1 MKKYLLG
8 IDGGGSKTDFLVC
21 DLELNEVARRISS
34 RSNPND
40 IGIEALESLLHE
52 NILLLLE
59 EGGIDKREI
68 VSAFAGIAGLTS
80 SDYAKR
86 VNELLAS
93 LLPNAKTDALHDGIN
108 VLYGA
113 FPFEDGVSVICG
125 TGSSCFVKKGNSIHR
140 IGGYG
145 VFDLN
150 GNGYEIGKAGISH
163 ALETADGRAKE
174 GILEELLHEKLGTD
188 FVRALD
194 ILLKMSKDEIA
205 SFARTVFAAAEKGD
219 GNALAIIE
227 SNMRYIATLIN
238 RAADYFEGEFKVAL
252 AGGILNNPI
261 SLACLKD
268 GCMVTDRAS
277 LIKSERAPVFG
288 AAAKALTLVK

>member
-1 MKKYLLG
+1 MTKYLLG
-8 IDGGGSKTDFLVC
+8 IDGGGSKTDFLLC
-21 DLELNEVARRISS
+21 DFELNEIARRVST

-40 IGIEALESLLHE
+40 VGIEAVKSLIRE
-52 NILLLLE
+52 NIALLLAE
-59 EGGIDKREI
+59 SGIINGDI
-68 VSAFAGIAGLTS
+68 AAAFAGIAGLTS
-80 SDYAKR
+80 RDYAAQVTKT
-86 VNELLAS
+86 LS
-93 LLPNAKTDALHDGIN
+93 DMLPNAKCASLHDGIN

-125 TGSSCFVKKGNSIHR
+125 TGSSCFVKKGNSIFR

-145 VFDLN
+145 VFDMS
-150 GNGYEIGKAGISH
+150 GNGYEIGKAGIAH
-163 ALETADGRAKE
+163 ALETADGRSKE

-205 SFARTVFAAAEKGD
+205 SFARTVFDAAEKGD
-219 GNALAIIE
+219 LIALTIIE
-227 SNMRYIATLIN
+227 SNMLYIATLIN

-252 AGGILNNPI
+252 AGGILNNGI
-261 SLACLKD
+261 SLSYLQNA
-268 GCMVTDRAS
+268 VTDRAS

>member
-8 IDGGGSKTDFLVC
+8 IDGGGSKTDFLIC
-21 DLELNEVARRISS
+21 DCELNEVARRIAS
-34 RSNPND
+34 RANPND
-40 IGIEALESLLHE
+40 IGIDALEALLDE
-52 NILLLLE
+52 NITALLE
-59 EGGIDKREI
+59 ESGICKDEI
-68 VSAFAGIAGLTS
+68 ASAYAGIAGLTS

-86 VNELLAS
+86 VDSLLKS

-113 FPFEDGVSVICG
+113 FPFGDGVSVICG
-125 TGSSCFVKKGNSIHR
+125 TGSSCFIKRGNEIIR

-145 VFDLN
+145 IFDLS
-150 GNGYEIGKAGISH
+150 GNGYEIGKAGLAH
-163 ALETADGRAKE
+163 ALETADGRQKE
-174 GILEELLHEKLGTD
+174 GFLEELLHERLGDD

-194 ILLKMSKDEIA
+194 NLLKMSKDEIA
-205 SFARTVFAAAEKGD
+205 AFARTVFEAAEKGD
-219 GNALAIIE
+219 ENALSIIE

-268 GCMVTDRAS
+268 GRMVSDRAI

-288 AAAKALTLVK
+288 AAAKALTLL

>member
-8 IDGGGSKTDFLVC
+8 IDGGGSKTDFLIC
-21 DLELNEVARRISS
+21 DAELNEVARRIAS
-34 RSNPND
+34 RANPND
-40 IGIEALESLLHE
+40 IGIDALESLLRE
-52 NILLLLE
+52 NIIALLADSKIHNE
-59 EGGIDKREI
+59 DI
-68 VSAFAGIAGLTS
+68 VSAYAGIAGLTS

-86 VNELLAS
+86 VNSLLAS

-125 TGSSCFVKKGNSIHR
+125 TGSSCFVKKGSEIIR

-145 VFDLN
+145 VFDMS
-150 GNGYEIGKAGISH
+150 GNGYEIGKAGLAH
-163 ALETADGRAKE
+163 ALQTADGRAKE
-174 GILEELLHEKLGTD
+174 GILEDLLHEKLGDD

-205 SFARTVFAAAEKGD
+205 SFARTVFDAAEKGD

-227 SNMRYIATLIN
+227 SNMRYIAALIN
-238 RAADYFEGEFKVAL
+238 RAADYFEGDFNVAL
-252 AGGILNNPI
+252 AGGILNNPV
-261 SLACLKD
+261 SLEYLQSRNT
-268 GCMVTDRAS
+268 VTPRAN
-277 LIKSERAPVFG
+277 LIKSDRAPVFG
-288 AAAKALTLVK
+288 AAAKALTLV

>member
-21 DLELNEVARRISS
+21 DLELNEIARRISS

-40 IGIEALESLLHE
+40 IGLEALESLLHE

-113 FPFEDGVSVICG
+113 FPFDDGVSVICG

-145 VFDLN
+145 VFDMS
-150 GNGYEIGKAGISH
+150 GNGYEIGKAGIAH

-205 SFARTVFAAAEKGD
+205 SFARTVFDAAEKGELI
-219 GNALAIIE
+219 ALTIIE
-227 SNMRYIATLIN
+227 SNMLYIATLIN
-238 RAADYFEGEFKVAL
+238 RAADYFDGEFKVAL

-288 AAAKALTLVK
+288 AAAQAVTIVK

>member
-8 IDGGGSKTDFLVC
+8 IDGGGSKTDILIC
-21 DLELNEVARRISS
+21 DPELNEVARKISS
-34 RSNPND
+34 RANPND
-40 IGIEALESLLHE
+40 IGIDALETLLRE
-52 NILLLLE
+52 NITELLE
-59 EGGIDKREI
+59 ENGIDKDEI
-68 VSAFAGIAGLTS
+68 ASAYAGIAGLTS

-86 VNELLAS
+86 VNDLLTS

-145 VFDLN
+145 VFDMS
-150 GNGYEIGKAGISH
+150 GNGYEIGRAGLAY
-163 ALETADGRAKE
+163 ALECADGRAKE
-174 GILEELLHEKLGTD
+174 GILTALLHEKLGTD

-194 ILLKMSKDEIA
+194 DLLKMSKDEIA
-205 SFARTVFAAAEKGD
+205 SFARTVFDAAEKGD
-219 GNALAIIE
+219 LIALTIIE
-227 SNMRYIATLIN
+227 SNMLYIAELIN
-238 RAADYFEGEFKVAL
+238 RAADYFDGEFKVAL

-261 SLACLKD
+261 SLGFLKD
-268 GCMVTDRAS
+268 GCMVTDRAI

-288 AAAKALTLVK
+288 AAAKALTLL

>member
-113 FPFEDGVSVICG
+113 FPFDDGVSVICG
-125 TGSSCFVKKGNSIHR
+125 TGSSCFVKKGNSIFR

-145 VFDLN
+145 VFDMS

-194 ILLKMSKDEIA
+194 ILLKMSKDEVA
-205 SFARTVFAAAEKGD
+205 SFARTVFDAAEKGD
-219 GNALAIIE
+219 LIALTIIE
-227 SNMRYIATLIN
+227 SNMLYIATLIN
-238 RAADYFEGEFKVAL
+238 RAADYFDGECKVAL
-252 AGGILNNPI
+252 AGGILNNAI
-261 SLACLKD
+261 SLSYLQNA
-268 GCMVTDRAS
+268 VTDRAS

>member
-8 IDGGGSKTDFLVC
+8 IDGGGSKTDFLIC
-21 DLELNEVARRISS
+21 DPELNEVARKISS
-34 RSNPND
+34 RANPND
-40 IGIEALESLLHE
+40 IGIDALETLLRE
-52 NILLLLE
+52 NITALLE
-59 EGGIDKREI
+59 ENGIDKDEI
-68 VSAFAGIAGLTS
+68 ASAYAGIAGLTS

-86 VNELLAS
+86 VNDLLTS

-145 VFDLN
+145 VFDMS
-150 GNGYEIGKAGISH
+150 GNGYEIGRAGLAY
-163 ALETADGRAKE
+163 ALECADGRAKE
-174 GILEELLHEKLGTD
+174 GILTALLHEKLGTD

-194 ILLKMSKDEIA
+194 DLLKMSKDEIA
-205 SFARTVFAAAEKGD
+205 SFARTVFDAAEKGD
-219 GNALAIIE
+219 LIALTIIE
-227 SNMRYIATLIN
+227 SNMLYIAELIN
-238 RAADYFEGEFKVAL
+238 RAADYFDGEFKVAL

-261 SLACLKD
+261 SLGFLKD
-268 GCMVTDRAS
+268 GCMVTDRAI

-288 AAAKALTLVK
+288 AAAKALTLL

>member
-40 IGIEALESLLHE
+40 IGIEALESLLRE
-52 NILLLLE
+52 NVSLLLTE
-59 EGGIDKREI
+59 NGIDKDEI

-80 SDYAKR
+80 ADYAKR
-86 VNELLAS
+86 VNALLTS

-113 FPFEDGVSVICG
+113 FPFDDGVSVICG
-125 TGSSCFVKKGNSIHR
+125 TGSSCFVKRKNEIIR

-145 VFDLN
+145 SFDLI
-150 GNGYEIGKAGISH
+150 GNGYEIGRAGLAH
-163 ALETADGRAKE
+163 ALRTADGREKE
-174 GILEELLHEKLGTD
+174 GVLEELLHKKLGDD

-194 ILLKMSKDEIA
+194 NLLKMSKDELA
-205 SFARTVFAAAEKGD
+205 SFAPTVFEAAEKD
-219 GNALAIIE
+219 DPNALAIICE
-227 SNMRYIATLIN
+227 NMRYIATLIN
-238 RAADYFEGEFKVAL
+238 RAGDYFEGDFSVAL
-252 AGGILNNPI
+252 AGGILNNGI
-261 SLACLKD
+261 SLSYLQNA
-268 GCMVTDRAS
+268 VTNRAR
-277 LIKSERAPVFG
+277 LIKSDRAPVFG

>member
-8 IDGGGSKTDFLVC
+8 IDGGGSKTDFLIC
-21 DLELNEVARRISS
+21 DTELNEVARKIAS

-40 IGIEALESLLHE
+40 IGIEALEALLRK
-52 NILLLLE
+52 NITALLE
-59 EGGIDKREI
+59 ESGIDKSKI
-68 VSAFAGIAGLTS
+68 VAAFAGIAGLTS

-86 VNELLAS
+86 VRELLSS
-93 LLPNAKTDALHDGIN
+93 LLPSASVDALHDGIN

-125 TGSSCFVKKGNSIHR
+125 TGSSCFVKQKGDIIR

-145 VFDLN
+145 IFDLS
-150 GNGYEIGKAGISH
+150 GSGYEIGRAGLAH
-163 ALETADGRAKE
+163 ALESADGRQKE
-174 GILEELLHEKLGTD
+174 GVLEELLHERLGGD

-205 SFARTVFAAAEKGD
+205 SFAPTVFAAAEKGD
-219 GNALAIIE
+219 ATAFAIIE
-227 SNMRYIATLIN
+227 GNMRYIATLIN
-238 RAADYFEGEFKVAL
+238 RAADYFEGDFKVAL

-268 GCMVTDRAS
+268 GRTVTDRAV
-277 LIKSERAPVFG
+277 LMKSDRAPVFG
-288 AAAKALTLVK
+288 AAAKALSLI